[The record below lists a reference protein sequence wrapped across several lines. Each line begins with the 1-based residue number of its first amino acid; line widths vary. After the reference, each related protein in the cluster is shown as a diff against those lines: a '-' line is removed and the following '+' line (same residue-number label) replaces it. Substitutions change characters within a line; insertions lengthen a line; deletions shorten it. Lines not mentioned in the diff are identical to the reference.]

1 MSVIFFMAEFVLIS
15 KKSYT
20 FALHKCVHKKNI
32 NYMKT
37 LFRLFIASVIAILP
51 LVGCEQPNEQ
61 VKMPTIEIVAV
72 STTDTTISFAVST
85 TNATEWCA
93 YMLYDGDIITAET
106 VLSEGTPI
114 PASGVVEVN
123 GLKSETT
130 YYVVA
135 AARNAA
141 GEVLSNTLTMSTKVQ
156 GDNGGDDD
164 NGGGND
170 NGGNDD
176 DFELPE
182 IDGVENI
189 VIEKTKD
196 GRWYEQY
203 NYYVTFVRDN
213 GDRIILD
220 FYTLDE
226 TMSQYL
232 PYGQYTFATN
242 YQPYTIHSESSGYI
256 PAGNNADGE
265 GYLFTDGYVSVDVVG
280 GYYAIYMML
289 TYNENGTEKTI
300 QGYYNGILSGASVPK
315 GDDEGAKELV
325 EVLEVGTTSFRF
337 RINAEEGQY
346 WRCSVVDKR
355 VYDQTQSNPGAWV
368 VTYGFMLSG
377 TLEFNWEDGKEC
389 EYIPGYMMNVSSST
403 DYLILA
409 ALMDYS
415 EGQENSLLGGVEV
428 VQVRTNAEAAGT
440 GSVDM
445 TIKEIGVNDVT
456 LDCIFGDD
464 VWCCYVA
471 MMETSNLQEVKDGKY
486 AMAGYDSFEECMLSL
501 IPGLSHDFM
510 RQFLTSQYDYKWD
523 GLKYG
528 TSYTPCIKVVDMNNG
543 ARYIELEPFTTK

>member
-1 MSVIFFMAEFVLIS
+1 MKNLFKLFAVAMLAIFA
-15 KKSYT
+15 
-20 FALHKCVHKKNI
+20 FA
-32 NYMKT
+32 
-37 LFRLFIASVIAILP
+37 S
-51 LVGCEQPNEQ
+51 CEQMTEDG
-61 VKMPTIEIVAV
+61 VPTIEIVAV
-72 STTDTTISFAVST
+72 SSTSTTISFAVST
-85 TNATEWCA
+85 TNASECS
-93 YMLYDGDIITAET
+93 YMLYDGDIISAADVLNQGTA
-106 VLSEGTPI
+106 I
-114 PASGVVEVN
+114 AKSGVVEVTKLN
-123 GLKSETT
+123 PETT

-135 AARNAA
+135 AARNAS
-141 GEVLSNTLTMSTKVQ
+141 GEVLSNTLRMTTKAS
-156 GDNGGDDD
+156 GNS
-164 NGGGND
+164 GGNED
-170 NGGNDD
+170 DGKDEGDKDD
-176 DFELPE
+176 DFELPD

-196 GRWYEQY
+196 GRWYEPY

-226 TMSQYL
+226 TMSQYF

-300 QGYYNGILSGASVPK
+300 QGYYNGILSGASVPE
-315 GDDEGAKELV
+315 GDDNGSKELV
-325 EVLEVGTTSFRF
+325 EVLEVGSTSFKF

-377 TLEFNWEDGKEC
+377 TLEFNWENGKEC

-428 VQVRTNAEAAGT
+428 VQVHTNAEAAGT

-456 LDCIFGDD
+456 IDCIFGDD

-486 AMAGYDSFEECMLSL
+486 AMVGYSSYEECMLSL

-510 RQFLTSQYDYKWD
+510 RQFLESQYDYTFD
-523 GLKYG
+523 GLKYS

-543 ARYIELEPFTTK
+543 AKYVELEPFTTL

>member
-1 MSVIFFMAEFVLIS
+1 
-15 KKSYT
+15 
-20 FALHKCVHKKNI
+20 
-32 NYMKT
+32 MKH
-37 LFRLFIASVIAILP
+37 LFRLFVAAIVAVLP
-51 LVGCEQPNEQ
+51 LVSCETTGEQ
-61 VKMPTIEIVAV
+61 AKMPTIEIVAV
-72 STTDTTISFAVST
+72 NTTNNTLSFAVST
-85 TNATEWCA
+85 TNATECA
-93 YMLYDGDIITAET
+93 YMLYDGDIISAER
-106 VLSEGTPI
+106 VFAEGTTI
-114 PASGVVEVN
+114 SVSGVVEVED
-123 GLKSETT
+123 LKSETT
-130 YYVVA
+130 YYVVV
-135 AARNAA
+135 AARSAA
-141 GEVLSNTLTMSTKVQ
+141 GEVLSNTLTMTTKAQ
-156 GDNGGDDD
+156 SDN
-164 NGGGND
+164 GGND
-170 NGGNDD
+170 NGGNDNGGGND
-176 DFELPE
+176 DEDFELPDIE
-182 IDGVENI
+182 GVENI

-196 GRWYEQY
+196 GRWYEPY

-226 TMSQYL
+226 TMSQYF

-256 PAGNNADGE
+256 PAGSNADGE
-265 GYLFTDGYVSVDVVG
+265 GYNFTDGYVTVDVVN

-289 TYNENGTEKTI
+289 TYDENGTSKTI
-300 QGYYNGILSGASVPK
+300 QGYYNGILSGASVPE
-315 GDDEGAKELV
+315 GDDNGSKELV

-389 EYIPGYMMNVSSST
+389 EYIPGYMMSVSSST

-428 VQVRTNAEAAGT
+428 VQVRTNADAAGT
-440 GSVDM
+440 GSVDFE
-445 TIKEIGVNDVT
+445 IKDIGVNDIT
-456 LDCIFGDD
+456 LDCVFGDN

-471 MMETSNLQEVKDGKY
+471 MLETSNLQEIKDGKY
-486 AMAGYDSFEECMLSL
+486 AMAGYETYEECMLSL

-510 RQFLTSQYDYKWD
+510 RQFIESQYGYKWD
-523 GLKYG
+523 GLKYS

-543 ARYIELEPFTTK
+543 AKFIELEPFTTK

>member
-1 MSVIFFMAEFVLIS
+1 MF
-15 KKSYT
+15 T
-20 FALHKCVHKKNI
+20 NTI
-32 NYMKT
+32 NYMKNFFK
-37 LFRLFIASVIAILP
+37 LFVVALFSILP
-51 LVGCEQPNEQ
+51 LAGCQSGDNEG
-61 VKMPTIEIVAV
+61 VAPTIEIVAIK
-72 STTDTTISFAVST
+72 STANTISFRVT
-85 TNATEWCA
+85 ATDAAECA
-93 YMLYDGDIITAET
+93 YLIYDGDIVSVADVFANGTAVEQ
-106 VLSEGTPI
+106 
-114 PASGVVEVN
+114 SGVVEVDN
-123 GLKSETT
+123 LKAETT

-135 AARNAA
+135 AARNAH
-141 GEVLSNTLTMSTKVQ
+141 GEVLSNTLSMTTSAQ
-156 GDNGGDDD
+156 
-164 NGGGND
+164 GGGN

-176 DFELPE
+176 GNFELPDIE
-182 IDGVENI
+182 GVENI

-196 GRWYEQY
+196 GRWYEPY

-226 TMSQYL
+226 TMSQYF

-242 YQPYTIHSESSGYI
+242 MRPYTIHSETSGYI
-256 PAGNNADGE
+256 PAGKSADGE
-265 GYLFTDGYVSVDVVG
+265 GYLFTDGYVTVDVVN

-289 TYNENGTEKTI
+289 TYEEDGVSKSI
-300 QGYYNGILSGASVPK
+300 QGYYNGIMSGASVPE
-315 GDDEGAKELV
+315 GDDAGSEELI
-325 EVLEVGTTSFRF
+325 EVLEVGSTSFRF

-355 VYDQTQSNPGAWV
+355 IYDQVESNPGAWV

-377 TLEFNWEDGKEC
+377 TLEFNWENGKEC
-389 EYIPGYMMNVSSST
+389 EYVTGYMMNVSSST

-428 VQVRTNAEAAGT
+428 VQIRTNAEAEGV

-445 TIKEIGVNDVT
+445 TIKEVGVNDIT
-456 LDCIFGDD
+456 LDCIFGDN

-471 MMETSNLQEVKDGKY
+471 MMETENLQEIKDGKY
-486 AMAGYDSFEECMLSL
+486 AMAGYNSYEECMLSL
-501 IPGLSHDFM
+501 IPSLSHDFM
-510 RQFLTSQYDYKWD
+510 RQFVESQYDYKWD

-543 ARYIELEPFTTK
+543 ATYVELDPFTTK